1 MSKSVE
7 FFFDVGSPTVYL
19 AATQLSKIAGRHGA
33 TVLWRPFLLGG
44 VFKATG
50 NVSPATVPA
59 KSRYMG
65 DDLERFAR
73 RYEVPFLFNPFF
85 PVNTLALMRGAV
97 AYQQQGRLDQYIEA
111 IFSAMW
117 VTGKNMN
124 EPTIVAEVLDTIGI
138 EAQEF
143 LVAIAA
149 QDVKDKLKNNT
160 EEAVKRGAFGAPT
173 FFVGDEMFFGQDRLD
188 FVDAALAAD

>member
-33 TVLWRPFLLGG
+33 TVLWRPVLLGG
-44 VFKATG
+44 VVKATG
-50 NVSPATVPA
+50 SVSPATVPA

-138 EAQEF
+138 GAQEF

-149 QDVKDKLKNNT
+149 QDVKDKLKSNT
-160 EEAVKRGAFGAPT
+160 EEAVERGAFGAPT

-188 FVDAALAAD
+188 FVEAALAAD

>member
-73 RYEVPFLFNPFF
+73 RYKVPFLFNPFF

-124 EPTIVAEVLDTIGI
+124 EPTIVAEVLDTIGSG
-138 EAQEF
+138 AQEF

-149 QDVKDKLKNNT
+149 QDVKDKLKSNT
-160 EEAVKRGAFGAPT
+160 EEAVERGAFGAPT
-173 FFVGDEMFFGQDRLD
+173 FFVGDEMFFGQVRLD
-188 FVDAALAAD
+188 FVEAALAAD

>member
-65 DDLERFAR
+65 VDLERVAR

-138 EAQEF
+138 GAQEF

-149 QDVKDKLKNNT
+149 QDVKDKLKSNT
-160 EEAVKRGAFGAPT
+160 EEAVERGAFGAPT

-188 FVDAALAAD
+188 FVEAALAAD

>member
-7 FFFDVGSPTVYL
+7 FFFDFGSPTVYL
-19 AATQLSKIAGRHGA
+19 AATQLPKIAERHGA

-65 DDLERFAR
+65 DDLERFAQ

-97 AYQQQGRLDQYIEA
+97 AYQQQGRLDQYSEA

-117 VTGKNMN
+117 VGGGVYCAPRVDGLRTVRRPRAPSKEDNARI
-124 EPTIVAEVLDTIGI
+124 PFIISSTSSKWL
-138 EAQEF
+138 
-143 LVAIAA
+143 
-149 QDVKDKLKNNT
+149 LKYNIIII
-160 EEAVKRGAFGAPT
+160 R
-173 FFVGDEMFFGQDRLD
+173 
-188 FVDAALAAD
+188 

>member
-65 DDLERFAR
+65 HDLERFAR

-138 EAQEF
+138 GAQEF

-149 QDVKDKLKNNT
+149 QDVKDKLKSNT
-160 EEAVKRGAFGAPT
+160 EEAVERGAFGAPT

-188 FVDAALAAD
+188 FVEAALAAD

>member
-19 AATQLSKIAGRHGA
+19 AATQLSKIARRHGA

-73 RYEVPFLFNPFF
+73 RYEIPFLFNPFF

-111 IFSAMW
+111 IFTAMW

-149 QDVKDKLKNNT
+149 QDVKHKLKSNT
-160 EEAVKRGAFGAPT
+160 EEAVERGAFGAPT

-188 FVDAALAAD
+188 FVEAALAAD

>member
-138 EAQEF
+138 GAQEF

-149 QDVKDKLKNNT
+149 QDVKDKLKSNT
-160 EEAVKRGAFGAPT
+160 EEAVERGAFGAPT

-188 FVDAALAAD
+188 FVEAALAAD

>member
-65 DDLERFAR
+65 HDLERFAR

-138 EAQEF
+138 GAQEF

-149 QDVKDKLKNNT
+149 QDVKDKLKRNT
-160 EEAVKRGAFGAPT
+160 EEAVERGAFGAPT

-188 FVDAALAAD
+188 FVEAALAAD

>member
-19 AATQLSKIAGRHGA
+19 AATQLSKIAERHGA

-138 EAQEF
+138 GAQEF

-173 FFVGDEMFFGQDRLD
+173 FFVGEEMFFGQDRLD
-188 FVDAALAAD
+188 FVEAALAAD

>member
-73 RYEVPFLFNPFF
+73 RYEIPFLFNPFF

-149 QDVKDKLKNNT
+149 QDVKDKLKSNT
-160 EEAVKRGAFGAPT
+160 EEAVERGAFGAPT

-188 FVDAALAAD
+188 FVEAALAAD

>member
-19 AATQLSKIAGRHGA
+19 AATQLSKIAGRHGS
-33 TVLWRPFLLGG
+33 TVLLRPFSLGVG
-44 VFKATG
+44 FKATG
-50 NVSPATVPA
+50 NLSPATVPA

-73 RYEVPFLFNPFF
+73 RYEIPFLFNPFF

-149 QDVKDKLKNNT
+149 QDVKDKLKSNT
-160 EEAVKRGAFGAPT
+160 EEAVERGAFGAPP

-188 FVDAALAAD
+188 FVAAALAAD

>member
-138 EAQEF
+138 GAQEF

-149 QDVKDKLKNNT
+149 QDVKDKLKSNT
-160 EEAVKRGAFGAPT
+160 EEAVERGAFGAPT

-188 FVDAALAAD
+188 FVEAALAAE

>member
-59 KSRYMG
+59 KSRYMD

-149 QDVKDKLKNNT
+149 QDVKDKLKSNT
-160 EEAVKRGAFGAPT
+160 EEAVERGAFGAPT

-188 FVDAALAAD
+188 FVEAALAAD

>member
-33 TVLWRPFLLGG
+33 PVLWRPFLLGG

-138 EAQEF
+138 GAQEF

-149 QDVKDKLKNNT
+149 QDVKDKLKSNT
-160 EEAVKRGAFGAPT
+160 EEAVERGAFGAPT

-188 FVDAALAAD
+188 FVEAALAAD

>member
-33 TVLWRPFLLGG
+33 PVLWRPFLLGG

-65 DDLERFAR
+65 HDLERFAR

-138 EAQEF
+138 GAQEF

-149 QDVKDKLKNNT
+149 QDVKDKLKSNT
-160 EEAVKRGAFGAPT
+160 EEAVERGAFGAPT

-188 FVDAALAAD
+188 FVEAALAAD

>member
-149 QDVKDKLKNNT
+149 QDVKDKLKSNT
-160 EEAVKRGAFGAPT
+160 EEAVERGAFGAPT

-188 FVDAALAAD
+188 FVEAALAAD

>member
-1 MSKSVE
+1 
-7 FFFDVGSPTVYL
+7 
-19 AATQLSKIAGRHGA
+19 
-33 TVLWRPFLLGG
+33 
-44 VFKATG
+44 
-50 NVSPATVPA
+50 
-59 KSRYMG
+59 
-65 DDLERFAR
+65 
-73 RYEVPFLFNPFF
+73 
-85 PVNTLALMRGAV
+85 
-97 AYQQQGRLDQYIEA
+97 
-111 IFSAMW
+111 
-117 VTGKNMN
+117 MN
-124 EPTIVAEVLDTIGI
+124 EPTIVAEVLDAIGI

>member
-124 EPTIVAEVLDTIGI
+124 EPTIIAEVLDTIGI

-149 QDVKDKLKNNT
+149 QDVKDKLKSNT
-160 EEAVKRGAFGAPT
+160 EEAVERGAFGAPT

-188 FVDAALAAD
+188 FIEEALK

>member
-59 KSRYMG
+59 KSRDMG

-97 AYQQQGRLDQYIEA
+97 AYQQQGRLDQYIDA

-138 EAQEF
+138 GAQEF

-149 QDVKDKLKNNT
+149 QDVKDKLKSNT
-160 EEAVKRGAFGAPT
+160 EEAVERGAFGAPT

-188 FVDAALAAD
+188 FVEAALAAD

>member
-65 DDLERFAR
+65 HDLERFAR

-124 EPTIVAEVLDTIGI
+124 EPTIVAEVLETIGI
-138 EAQEF
+138 GAQEF

-149 QDVKDKLKNNT
+149 QDVKDKLKSNT
-160 EEAVKRGAFGAPT
+160 EEAVERGAFGAPT

-188 FVDAALAAD
+188 FVEAALAAD

>member
-33 TVLWRPFLLGG
+33 PVLWRPFLLGG

-73 RYEVPFLFNPFF
+73 RYKVPFLFNPFF

-149 QDVKDKLKNNT
+149 QDVKDKLKSNT
-160 EEAVKRGAFGAPT
+160 EEAVERGAFGAPT

-188 FVDAALAAD
+188 FVEAALAAD

>member
-160 EEAVKRGAFGAPT
+160 EEAGIRGAFGAPT
-173 FFVGDEMFFGQDRLD
+173 VFVGDEMFFGQDLLD
-188 FVDAALAAD
+188 FVEAALAAD

>member
-7 FFFDVGSPTVYL
+7 FFFDFGSPTVYL
-19 AATQLSKIAGRHGA
+19 AATQLPKIAERHGA

-65 DDLERFAR
+65 DDLERFAQ

-85 PVNTLALMRGAV
+85 PVSSEG
-97 AYQQQGRLDQYIEA
+97 DWI
-111 IFSAMW
+111 S
-117 VTGKNMN
+117 
-124 EPTIVAEVLDTIGI
+124 
-138 EAQEF
+138 
-143 LVAIAA
+143 IA
-149 QDVKDKLKNNT
+149 
-160 EEAVKRGAFGAPT
+160 RR
-173 FFVGDEMFFGQDRLD
+173 FFQPCG
-188 FVDAALAAD
+188 

>member
-124 EPTIVAEVLDTIGI
+124 EPTIVAEVLETIGI
-138 EAQEF
+138 GAQEF

-149 QDVKDKLKNNT
+149 QDVKDKLKSNT
-160 EEAVKRGAFGAPT
+160 EEAVERGAFGAPT

-188 FVDAALAAD
+188 FVEAALAAD

>member
-138 EAQEF
+138 GAQEF

>member
-33 TVLWRPFLLGG
+33 PVLWRPFLLGG

-149 QDVKDKLKNNT
+149 QDVKDKLKSNT
-160 EEAVKRGAFGAPT
+160 EEAVERGAFGAPT

-188 FVDAALAAD
+188 FVEAALAAD

>member
-65 DDLERFAR
+65 HDLERFAR

-188 FVDAALAAD
+188 FVEAALAAD